1 MNRDP
6 DNSQPLRALRAQSSV
21 ATPRQATPVSTRGEA
36 IRRIIERSDLDD
48 FSERILNS
56 FWERPEMQE
65 TRTSREEMRAFVRWN
80 LDLVIR
86 WLVEGVPPNE
96 ADFEVFRERAR
107 ARAAEGT
114 PADLAP
120 ANFRRGARYAWG
132 ALLDIATDDER
143 LALIDSA
150 DLLFEFVDRVSH
162 IFFETYEETTR
173 SRPSSADEASARTLL
188 RRIANDELPQAED
201 HQLVERIGFSLERGA
216 WPFVIA
222 CPGRSA
228 QHHAELAAHL
238 RRRHALAASEGRR
251 VVGLVNEEL
260 PWQGLM
266 LDVDTVLSMGAR
278 AVRDERGRLLDE
290 LREAVDIA
298 VARGHRGEVKLE
310 DFFAELLLR
319 QSPRI
324 ATRLAVRV
332 YGQLSDELAH
342 TLDVLVEHS
351 FERGRA
357 AAALPVHRN
366 TLRDRIARIAEITG
380 LDLDTAEGRGLAWLA
395 CLHRRDSTSG
405 LPGDDAS

>member
-1 MNRDP
+1 M
-6 DNSQPLRALRAQSSV
+6 
-21 ATPRQATPVSTRGEA
+21 
-36 IRRIIERSDLDD
+36 
-48 FSERILNS
+48 
-56 FWERPEMQE
+56 
-65 TRTSREEMRAFVRWN
+65 
-80 LDLVIR
+80 
-86 WLVEGVPPNE
+86 
-96 ADFEVFRERAR
+96 
-107 ARAAEGT
+107 
-114 PADLAP
+114 
-120 ANFRRGARYAWG
+120 
-132 ALLDIATDDER
+132 
-143 LALIDSA
+143 
-150 DLLFEFVDRVSH
+150 
-162 IFFETYEETTR
+162 
-173 SRPSSADEASARTLL
+173 
-188 RRIANDELPQAED
+188 
-201 HQLVERIGFSLERGA
+201 
-216 WPFVIA
+216 
-222 CPGRSA
+222 
-228 QHHAELAAHL
+228 
-238 RRRHALAASEGRR
+238 
-251 VVGLVNEEL
+251 VGLVNEEL